1 MAAVR
6 VLQAIAGAHH
16 GGAEEFFTRL
26 VPALAR
32 AGLDQRVVIRRDEER
47 AGALRKQG
55 VEAVELP
62 FGGFF
67 DCWTRARLRREIKV
81 FAPHV
86 VFTWMN
92 RATRKCPRP
101 RNGTPFVHVAR
112 LGGYYDLHHY
122 RGCDH
127 LIGNTVDIVD
137 YLRKSGWPTGRAH
150 YLPNFVDATQAL
162 PLARGT
168 VGTPGSAP
176 LVLALGRLH
185 RNKAFDVLL
194 DALAELPEVHCWIA
208 GEGTERKALEA
219 QATRLGLGARLRL
232 LGWRNDTAALLAA
245 ADLLVCPSRHE
256 PLGNVVIEAWAR
268 GVPVVAAASQGP
280 AAIVEDGNSGLLVP
294 VNDAPALAHGIRRVL
309 NDKMLA
315 AQIGAGG
322 RAAFERDY
330 TETAV
335 VARYI
340 EFFEKVTAQCAA

>member
-1 MAAVR
+1 MAALR

-55 VEAVELP
+55 VDAVELP
-62 FGGFF
+62 FGGPF
-67 DCWTRARLRREIKV
+67 DCWTRLGLRREISA

-101 RNGTPFVHVAR
+101 RNGIPFVHVAR
-112 LGGYYDLHHY
+112 LGGYYDLHYY
-122 RGCDH
+122 RACDH

-137 YLRKSGWPTGRAH
+137 YLLRSGWPAARAH
-150 YLPNFVDATQAL
+150 YLPNFVDATRAA
-162 PLARGT
+162 PLARSS
-168 VGTPGSAP
+168 VGTPNTVP

-194 DALAELPEVHCWIA
+194 AALAQLPDVHCWIA
-208 GEGTERKALEA
+208 GEGTERRALEA
-219 QATRLGLGARLRL
+219 LSTRLGLGPRVRL
-232 LGWRNDTAALLAA
+232 LGWRNDTAALLAT

-280 AAIVEDGNSGLLVP
+280 AAIVEDGKSGLLVP
-294 VNDAPALAHGIRRVL
+294 VNDAPALAHGIRRAL
-309 NDKMLA
+309 DDEMLA

-322 RAAFERDY
+322 HAAFERDY
-330 TETAV
+330 TEAVV

-340 EFFEKVTAQCAA
+340 EFFEKVAAQCAA

>member
-1 MAAVR
+1 MAALR

-26 VPALAR
+26 IPALAR

-47 AGALRKQG
+47 AYALRKQG
-55 VEAVELP
+55 VDAVELP
-62 FGGFF
+62 FGGLL
-67 DCWTRARLRREIKV
+67 DWWTRPGLRREIEA

-92 RATRKCPRP
+92 RATWKCPRP
-101 RNGTPFVHVAR
+101 RDGIRFIHVAR
-112 LGGYYDLHHY
+112 LGGYYDLHY
-122 RGCDH
+122 YKACDH

-137 YLRKSGWPTGRAH
+137 YLRRSGWPPARAH
-150 YLPNFVDATQAL
+150 YLPNFVDATRAQ
-162 PLARGT
+162 PLARRS
-168 VGTPGSAP
+168 VGTPDTVP

-194 DALAELPEVHCWIA
+194 AALAQLPDVHCWIA
-208 GEGTERKALEA
+208 GDGTERQALEA
-219 QATRLGLGARLRL
+219 QSERLGLGPRVRL

-256 PLGNVVIEAWAR
+256 PLGNVVIEAWAH

-280 AAIVEDGNSGLLVP
+280 AAIIEDGKSGILVP
-294 VNDAPALAHGIRRVL
+294 VNDAPALAHGIRRAFDDEIL
-309 NDKMLA
+309 TA
-315 AQIGAGG
+315 RIGAGG

-330 TETAV
+330 TEAVV

-340 EFFEKVTAQCAA
+340 EFFEKVAT